1 VRERP
6 EWPTAAGDQRLVPPV
21 ALNVGSIYDSYFD
34 FVWRAL
40 RRLGV
45 PAQQL
50 EDAVQDVFVVVQRR
64 LNDFEQ
70 RSSLKTWL
78 FGIALR
84 VAQEQRRHRRKHDV
98 DVALADE
105 GLVGSSPDPREAL
118 LQAETAGV
126 VQSLL
131 DRLAEDRRAVLVMIE
146 LEQFT
151 APEAAAVLGISVN
164 AVHSRLRLARRDA
177 EEALKRYRA
186 RSERGRV

>member
-1 VRERP
+1 VREGP
-6 EWPTAAGDQRLVPPV
+6 EWPNAAGERRLVPPA
-21 ALNVGSIYDSYFD
+21 ALDVGSIYDSYFD
-34 FVWRAL
+34 FVWRVL

-50 EDAVQDVFVVVQRR
+50 EDGVQDVFVVVQRR

-84 VAQEQRRHRRKHDV
+84 VAQEHRRHRRKRDV
-98 DVALADE
+98 DVALTDE
-105 GLVGSSPDPREAL
+105 ALIGSSPDPGEAL
-118 LQAETAGV
+118 LQAEAAGV

-131 DRLAEDRRAVLVMIE
+131 DRLAEDRRAVFVMIE

-151 APEAAAVLGISVN
+151 APEVAAVLGISVN

-177 EEALKRYRA
+177 EEALKRHRA
-186 RSERGRV
+186 RSERGRP